1 MGSLGHKFLKNKKRL
16 LFVISSRQ
24 TKNKMKNYITSIKEK
39 NIYLSQQDQS
49 VAECVYR
56 WGNSASIALLD
67 PACKVFS
74 AESID
79 GVIGYRMASKYVVVI
94 GDPVCPH
101 DSLEGLMR
109 EFHTFCSAQDKNVI
123 YIATSEQFM
132 KWSMNRYCSSAIEC
146 GVEVIL
152 NPTIDPTHKKGK
164 KASLLRNKY
173 NQSIRDGIQVKEYCD
188 YDEQLEEAMQEVRD
202 SWLQNRKGPQIYY
215 LQVNVFADR
224 IHKRWFYAEHNGRVI
239 GVLMLNRI
247 DAFHGWVLNISMVIP
262 EAPTVTSE
270 FLMLSALTVL
280 RAEGCAFFS
289 IGTVPRA
296 QLGQM
301 QGLGFFSQWFARN
314 VFKVAKKFFR
324 LEDRQR
330 YWKKFHPEMQSTYVL
345 LSKSRIKISEV
356 MGIMRAL
363 NART

>member
-1 MGSLGHKFLKNKKRL
+1 L
-16 LFVISSRQ
+16 LFAISPRQ

-39 NIYLSQQDQS
+39 NIYLSGHDES
-49 VAECVYR
+49 VGEYVFR
-56 WGNSASIALLD
+56 WGNPASIALLD
-67 PACKVFS
+67 PACKIFS
-74 AESID
+74 AQSID

-101 DSLEGLMR
+101 DSLEDLMR
-109 EFHTFCSAQDKNVI
+109 AFHAFCSAQDKNVI

-152 NPTIDPTHKKGK
+152 NPTIDPTNKTGK

-173 NQSIRDGIQVKEYCD
+173 NQSIRDGIQVKEYD
-188 YDEQLEEAMQEVRD
+188 GYDEQLEEAMQEVRD

-215 LQVNVFADR
+215 LQVNLFADR
-224 IHKRWFYAEHNGRVI
+224 IHKRWFYAEHQGRII

-247 DAFHGWVLNISMVIP
+247 DAHHGWVINILMVVP
-262 EAPTVTSE
+262 DALTVTSE
-270 FLMLSALTVL
+270 FLILSALATL
-280 RAEGCAFFS
+280 RAEECTFLS
-289 IGTVPRA
+289 IGTVPGS
-296 QLGQM
+296 QLGHIE
-301 QGLGFFSQWFARN
+301 GLGFFSQWLARN
-314 VFKVAKKFFR
+314 IFKTAKKIFR

-330 YWKKFHPEMQSTYVL
+330 YWKKFYPQTKPTYVL
-345 LSKSRIKISEV
+345 FSKARIKFSEI